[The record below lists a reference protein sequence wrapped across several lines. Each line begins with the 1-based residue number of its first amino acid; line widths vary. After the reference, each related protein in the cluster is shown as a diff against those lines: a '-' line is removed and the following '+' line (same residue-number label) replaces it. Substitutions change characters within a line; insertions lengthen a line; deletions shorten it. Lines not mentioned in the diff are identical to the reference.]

1 MLRPMMSRRMS
12 STTWMMPP
20 KRPILVPL
28 AFPLFGNRFDRNRVD
43 QRLVAVNIRPFERLK
58 STPRVPVANGSM
70 HVFKTESARTEHWR
84 LSVEPE
90 FLPATWALSGVII

>member
-1 MLRPMMSRRMS
+1 
-12 STTWMMPP
+12 
-20 KRPILVPL
+20 
-28 AFPLFGNRFDRNRVD
+28 
-43 QRLVAVNIRPFERLK
+43 
-58 STPRVPVANGSM
+58 M